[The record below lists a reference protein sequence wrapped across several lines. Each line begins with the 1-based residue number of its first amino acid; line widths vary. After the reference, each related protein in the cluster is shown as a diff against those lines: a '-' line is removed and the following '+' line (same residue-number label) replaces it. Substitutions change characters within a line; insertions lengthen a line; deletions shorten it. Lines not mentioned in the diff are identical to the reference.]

1 MDEAVGGPAE
11 AEDGEDQEGNG
22 SSERQA
28 RRPESE
34 GRKAV
39 LIFQNLN
46 TPSSTSLKKTFY
58 FSRLPLGCF
67 NLSKS
72 KTSEKDISTMYH
84 CFSSSS
90 QAKDLRT
97 TFLNKIFL
105 QSMFFLSPGELD
117 TNAREAGKGENPG

>member
-39 LIFQNLN
+39 LIFQNFN
-46 TPSSTSLKKTFY
+46 TPSSTSPKKKFY
-58 FSRLPLGCF
+58 SDAFP
-67 NLSKS
+67 
-72 KTSEKDISTMYH
+72 
-84 CFSSSS
+84 
-90 QAKDLRT
+90 
-97 TFLNKIFL
+97 
-105 QSMFFLSPGELD
+105 
-117 TNAREAGKGENPG
+117 

>member
-39 LIFQNLN
+39 LIFQNFN
-46 TPSSTSLKKTFY
+46 TPSSTSLKKMFY

-97 TFLNKIFL
+97 TFLNNIFL
-105 QSMFFLSPGELD
+105 QSIYFLS
-117 TNAREAGKGENPG
+117 R